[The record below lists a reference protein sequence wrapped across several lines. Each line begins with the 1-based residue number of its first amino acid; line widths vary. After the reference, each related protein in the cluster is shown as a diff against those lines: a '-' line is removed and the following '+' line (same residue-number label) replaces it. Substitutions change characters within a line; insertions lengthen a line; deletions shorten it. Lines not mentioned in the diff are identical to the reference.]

1 MPHSQFDS
9 PAILRPDGSV
19 QVTGSFTVTP
29 PVQDVEFRFMIV
41 QNDEVAEGT
50 GRGQGNSGRWSGETD
65 RGQGRLEEGS
75 ALAIGLALLARTE
88 PGRGYETLTWSG
100 QIELKRQ
107 GGQGH
112 NHRDDD

>member
-9 PAILRPDGSV
+9 PATLRGDGTV
-19 QVTGSFTVTP
+19 QVTGSFTLAE

-50 GRGQGNSGRWSGETD
+50 GRGQGNSGRWA
-65 RGQGRLEEGS
+65 GQTGHGQQQLEEGT
-75 ALAIGLALLARTE
+75 ALAIGLALIARTE
-88 PGRGYETLTWSG
+88 PGRGYETFTWSG

-107 GGQGH
+107 GG
-112 NHRDDD
+112 NHHDDD